1 MIKIIITAFVLVLL
15 PFKHFSQ
22 TPKQV
27 TIRPNVD
34 PTIAFPL
41 KEKYR
46 FPEFRSG
53 FLITLDDKKSQS
65 LKFNFNLFWQKPEF
79 IDAKGD
85 TLLVDDQ
92 AIKYVQMREVT
103 YYHDFPKDYYE
114 LLLKT
119 EAVTL
124 AIQREWKF
132 IRHDAVTNNG
142 YGETIGISR
151 SQSSTIR
158 TSAGRTFRNE
168 ASVFEK
174 DSSYFFIDTK
184 NRIYKASAANTIK
197 IFNDYKN
204 EINNF
209 LKQNEINFK
218 NEADLRKLFDFII
231 PLAANSK

>member
-1 MIKIIITAFVLVLL
+1 MVKIIVTAFVLVLFPL
-15 PFKHFSQ
+15 RHFSQ
-22 TPKQV
+22 TRKQV
-27 TIRPNVD
+27 TIRPGVGS
-34 PTIAFPL
+34 TLAFPL

-46 FPEFRSG
+46 FSEFRNG
-53 FLITLDDKKSQS
+53 FLITIDDKKSQS
-65 LKFNFNLFWQKPEF
+65 LKFNFNLFLQAPEF
-79 IDAKGD
+79 IDVKGD
-85 TLLVDDQ
+85 TLFMDDQ

-103 YYHDFPKDYYE
+103 YYHEFPKAYYE
-114 LLLKT
+114 FLLKT

-132 IRHDAVTNNG
+132 IRYDAVTNNG
-142 YGETIGISR
+142 YGETIGIAR

-158 TSAGRTFRNE
+158 TSSGRTYANE

-174 DSSYFFIDTK
+174 DSSYFFIDIK

-197 IFNDYKN
+197 LFSDYKS

-218 NEADLRKLFDFII
+218 NETDLRKLFDFII